1 MKPQN
6 LTQIYKLRDAFVK
19 TYHDITLYPFQTE
32 ISNKI
37 IEAALFS
44 TGVQIPIQIS
54 RQSGKTEA
62 LVVTLEFLKVFYP
75 ELTQKLFGNRRVI
88 RSAVFAPQKEQAKT
102 DFDRIKDNLEELR
115 SKGGLGTELND
126 EESNSTTLKLQNGCL
141 SYIFPLT
148 STSHIESKTSDLLI
162 YEESN
167 AIDDEEKK
175 NKADPFGT
183 STNAPQVYIGVGGYT
198 QNFFYYQCR
207 DNKNIIKYDCY
218 AVIEQKKWAYKQDG
232 NPFHLKYER
241 FIKQKEEEWG
251 VDDEAF
257 RTQYLLKWV
266 IGAGM
271 FVTVDQLDS
280 MMGTHKLLEEDKE
293 SYCYAGIDSAKSPDS
308 TVLTILRKV
317 KDKPKQLVRWLELQG
332 DNYEDQFHYIMSV
345 LAMFNVQAIAIDST
359 GQGDFLPDKFER
371 ETRWVDENTGL
382 YRVKF
387 SAVSKDIMYKNLL
400 NVARNNLTELPTDV
414 TIESN
419 KFRQQM
425 LDLQKEYKGELL
437 SVHHPDKPNAHD
449 DYPDSWALAEYAY
462 MRQHQEPEPI
472 LVFS

>member
-1 MKPQN
+1 MNTN
-6 LTQIYKLRDAFVK
+6 LEKIYQLRNAFIK
-19 TYHDITLYPFQTE
+19 TYHELTLYPFQEE
-32 ISNKI
+32 ISNAI
-37 IEAALFS
+37 IKAALYS
-44 TGVQIPIQIS
+44 TGEQFPIQVS

-62 LVVTLEFLKVFYP
+62 LVLTLEFLKIFYP
-75 ELTQKLFGNRRVI
+75 ELTKEMFGERRII
-88 RSAVFAPQKEQAKT
+88 RNAVFAPQKEQAKT
-102 DFDRIKDNLEELR
+102 DFDRLKDGLETIR
-115 SKGGLGTELND
+115 AKGGLGTELND
-126 EESNSTTLKLQNGCL
+126 EESNSTTLKLQNGSL

-148 STSHIESKTSDLLI
+148 STSHIESKTADLLV

-183 STNAPQVYIGVGGYT
+183 STNAPQIYVGVGGYT
-198 QNFFYYQCR
+198 QNYFYYQCR
-207 DNKNIIKYDCY
+207 DNPRLIKHDCWS
-218 AVIEQKKWAYKQDG
+218 VIEQKKWAYKQDG

-241 FIKQKEEEWG
+241 FIQQKLEEWG
-251 VDDEAF
+251 ENDEAF
-257 RTQYLLKWV
+257 QTQYLLRWV

-280 MMGTHKLLEEDKE
+280 LVGVHSLVETDKE

-345 LAMFNVQAIAIDST
+345 LATFNVKAVAIDST

-371 ETRWVDENTGL
+371 ETRWQDENTGL

-387 SAVSKDIMYKNLL
+387 SAVTKDIMYKNLL
-400 NVARNNLTELPTDV
+400 NVVRNRLTELPKSDI
-414 TIESN
+414 IEAN

-437 SVHHPDKPNAHD
+437 SVHHPNKANAHD
-449 DYPDSWALAEYAY
+449 DYPDSWALAEFAY
-462 MRQHQEPEPI
+462 MKQHQEPEPI
-472 LVFS
+472 LAFS